1 MTAFTVWKYDDP
13 GGADHAVRILEQA
26 ADEGLVKIIDHAVL
40 SWPVG
45 AERPSMKHGHEET
58 WRGTGWGALWGVM
71 VGALFAVPVLGLA
84 AGAATGALA
93 KVREGLGITQEQLD
107 RIRDEVTEGTS
118 ALFLVTDQGDL
129 DRLGERM
136 RGVPSRLLDTNL
148 TDAEQKMLLEAV
160 GG

>member
-13 GGADHAVRILEQA
+13 GGADHAARILRQA
-26 ADEGLVKIIDHAVL
+26 ADDGLVKILDHAVL
-40 SWPVG
+40 SWPAG
-45 AERPSMKHGHEET
+45 AEGPTLTHAREET

-71 VGALFAVPVLGLA
+71 IGALFTVPVLGAA
-84 AGAATGALA
+84 AGAATGALT
-93 KVREGLGITQEQLD
+93 KIKDGLGITQEQLD

-136 RGVPSRLLDTNL
+136 RGVHSRLLDTNL
-148 TDAEQKMLLEAV
+148 TDAEQKILLEAV